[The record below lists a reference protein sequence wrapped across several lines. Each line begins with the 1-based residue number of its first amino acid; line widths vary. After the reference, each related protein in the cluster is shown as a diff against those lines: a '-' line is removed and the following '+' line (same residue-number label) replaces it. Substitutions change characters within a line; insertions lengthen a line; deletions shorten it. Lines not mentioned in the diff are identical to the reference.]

1 MRFYTHKRSCTERKA
16 FESTSEREI
25 GKRRQDTWS
34 DLQLFGIVNL
44 AVIFLFSW
52 LKAHLV
58 DVADSGTSAEE
69 LNKPFW
75 TILYEVHAKVLFIAS
90 VCSLIVLPT
99 M

>member
-1 MRFYTHKRSCTERKA
+1 MEGRADGAGSDLQSGTC
-16 FESTSEREI
+16 
-25 GKRRQDTWS
+25 RQDTWS

-69 LNKPFW
+69 MNKPFW
-75 TILYEVHAKVLFIAS
+75 TSLYEVPAQRHCTPSISAS
-90 VCSLIVLPT
+90 SRPLKGAVMGCIPT
-99 M
+99 

>member
-1 MRFYTHKRSCTERKA
+1 MAYGSSSDHGF
-16 FESTSEREI
+16 

-44 AVIFLFSW
+44 AVIFVFSW
-52 LKAHLV
+52 VKAHLV

-75 TILYEVHAKVLFIAS
+75 TSLYEVSTRVFLDYQTLQPQHAN
-90 VCSLIVLPT
+90 CCENQ
-99 M
+99 